1 MSNLLLNADWKVLRG
16 PTAGLRDWSKG
27 SSEAEALVMENVT
40 TSDSGENTGSSAVNQ
55 IKLCAAVLKTKSEV
69 KS

>member
-1 MSNLLLNADWKVLRG
+1 MSNLLLNADWNVLRG

-27 SSEAEALVMENVT
+27 SSGAVALVMENI